1 MEQRGFTAD
10 SRDPLLC
17 EHNVPPL
24 EGMRQTGPLDRYITE
39 VERNAGAHQW
49 IRLVADAKSRCGSVE
64 LPEEP
69 SLPIASP
76 ALTWSPTWTR
86 TLAANQ
92 DCSAP
97 SRKATAR

>member
-17 EHNVPPL
+17 EHNVSPL

-49 IRLVADAKSRCGSVE
+49 IRLVADAEEQMRLSRVAWNRVYRLRRR
-64 LPEEP
+64 LPP
-69 SLPIASP
+69 GRRHGHAHLQRLKIARR
-76 ALTWSPTWTR
+76 LR
-86 TLAANQ
+86 
-92 DCSAP
+92 
-97 SRKATAR
+97 ARLR